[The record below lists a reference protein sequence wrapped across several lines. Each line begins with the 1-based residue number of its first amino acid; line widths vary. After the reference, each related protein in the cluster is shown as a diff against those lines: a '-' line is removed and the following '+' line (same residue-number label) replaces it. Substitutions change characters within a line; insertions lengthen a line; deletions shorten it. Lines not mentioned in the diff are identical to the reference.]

1 VIIKQ
6 IIQAFTALRE
16 RFATLSKEFEKANAK
31 IEEQQTRL
39 DEKDH
44 TIALYQKIIFGP
56 KTERYVNEQ
65 VNPGQPT
72 LFSTAEPGGQTP
84 QESDEK
90 ETITYERKK
99 PKKQRDKGTGRAPL
113 AGHLAR
119 IDIVIEPE
127 EDTGGMVKIGEEIT
141 EVLDIIPPKFQV
153 FRIIRPKYARPGS
166 RTKDIENPIIVA
178 DMPERVIPRGIP
190 SARLLA
196 FLIVNKFVYH
206 LPYHRQIQMFQR
218 IGVGIKSNTINGWI
232 AKVCVL
238 LKPLYGAFCKQLF
251 SANYLQADETK
262 IRVFITK
269 KGRKKKKAHTGY
281 YWVYHDPLANNV
293 VFIFDPGRGKEYPVE
308 HLKNFAGKLQ
318 TDGYKVYDAFDL
330 LDYVELIACLAHIRR
345 KFKEAVD
352 NDKERAEYALDLIQ
366 KLYKIE
372 EFARNENY
380 TPDQR
385 LVLRHQKAKPIMEEL
400 KTWLDKQYDSNQVL
414 PKSAIGKA
422 ITYALGRW
430 KFLERYLEDGRL
442 EIDNN
447 LVENAIRAIAM
458 GRKNYL
464 FAGSA
469 QGAKWGA
476 MIYTFVASAIRH
488 GHDPLKYLTDV
499 IQRVNGTRPSQYH
512 QLFPQNWKPAPEN
525 ELSGL

>member
-178 DMPERVIPRGIP
+178 DMPGFSYCQQICLPPSLPPPDSNVPTYWRRDKVQHHQWLDRKGVRVVKTFVRRI
-190 SARLLA
+190 LQTA
-196 FLIVNKFVYH
+196 FL
-206 LPYHRQIQMFQR
+206 
-218 IGVGIKSNTINGWI
+218 
-232 AKVCVL
+232 C
-238 LKPLYGAFCKQLF
+238 
-251 SANYLQADETK
+251 
-262 IRVFITK
+262 
-269 KGRKKKKAHTGY
+269 
-281 YWVYHDPLANNV
+281 
-293 VFIFDPGRGKEYPVE
+293 
-308 HLKNFAGKLQ
+308 
-318 TDGYKVYDAFDL
+318 
-330 LDYVELIACLAHIRR
+330 
-345 KFKEAVD
+345 
-352 NDKERAEYALDLIQ
+352 
-366 KLYKIE
+366 
-372 EFARNENY
+372 
-380 TPDQR
+380 
-385 LVLRHQKAKPIMEEL
+385 
-400 KTWLDKQYDSNQVL
+400 
-414 PKSAIGKA
+414 
-422 ITYALGRW
+422 
-430 KFLERYLEDGRL
+430 
-442 EIDNN
+442 
-447 LVENAIRAIAM
+447 
-458 GRKNYL
+458 
-464 FAGSA
+464 
-469 QGAKWGA
+469 
-476 MIYTFVASAIRH
+476 
-488 GHDPLKYLTDV
+488 
-499 IQRVNGTRPSQYH
+499 
-512 QLFPQNWKPAPEN
+512 
-525 ELSGL
+525 